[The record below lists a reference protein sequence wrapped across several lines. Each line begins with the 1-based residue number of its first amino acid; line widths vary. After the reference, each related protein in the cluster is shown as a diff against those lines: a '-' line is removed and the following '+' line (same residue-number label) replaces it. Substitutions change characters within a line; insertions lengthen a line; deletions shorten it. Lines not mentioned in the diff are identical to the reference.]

1 MRILVVED
9 DGKVAGFLK
18 KGLEEE
24 RYAVDLAGDG
34 EEGAYLAA
42 VNEYDAIILDVMLPV
57 KSGLEVLAGIRKQK
71 NHTPVLMLT
80 ARDAVD
86 DKVKGL
92 EAGAD
97 DYLTKPFSFEELLAR
112 LRALLR
118 RRHSYGER
126 VFRVADLEL
135 EPSARRVSRAGR
147 EIELTGKE
155 YALLEYFMRN
165 AGRILTETQII
176 EHVWDM
182 NYDGMA
188 NTVNVYIHH
197 LRNKIDRAHDIKLL
211 HTIRSRGYVLREQG

>member
-24 RYAVDLAGDG
+24 HYAVDLAGDG

-97 DYLTKPFSFEELLAR
+97 DYLTKPFSFDELLAR

-118 RRHSYGER
+118 RTHSYGER

-197 LRNKIDRAHDIKLL
+197 LRNKIDRAHDVKLL

>member
-24 RYAVDLAGDG
+24 HYAVDLAGDG
-34 EEGAYLAA
+34 EEGGYLAA

-118 RRHSYGER
+118 RTHSYGER
-126 VFRVADLEL
+126 VFKVADLEL
-135 EPSARRVSRAGR
+135 EPSARRVSRAGK

-197 LRNKIDRAHDIKLL
+197 LRNKIDRAHDVKLL

>member
-24 RYAVDLAGDG
+24 HYAVDLAGDG
-34 EEGAYLAA
+34 EEGGYLAA

-118 RRHSYGER
+118 RTHSYGER
-126 VFRVADLEL
+126 VFKVADLEL
-135 EPSARRVSRAGR
+135 EPSARRVSRAGK

-211 HTIRSRGYVLREQG
+211 HTIRSRGYVMKEMP

>member
-211 HTIRSRGYVLREQG
+211 HTIRSRGYVMKEMP

>member
-118 RRHSYGER
+118 RTHSYGER

>member
-97 DYLTKPFSFEELLAR
+97 DYLTKPFSFDELLAR

-118 RRHSYGER
+118 RTHSYGER

-211 HTIRSRGYVLREQG
+211 HTIRSRGYVMKEMP